1 MFAKNKIFFSSQ
13 FKIMENPRI
22 KEEKITKDIRNFFRL
37 KKEQNDTAVKDIRD
51 LFRTKNENKEIKD
64 IVIRSIKNL
73 FEFKKEE
80 ENFYKPARV
89 KNFWNN
95 DYIEYESNGN
105 KNNNLSL
112 DEYFNKIK
120 PYLKDIV
127 INLQSSKAWKIQL
140 TIAINFISSKN
151 TE

>member
-1 MFAKNKIFFSSQ
+1 MLKKFFFHNS
-13 FKIMENPRI
+13 K
-22 KEEKITKDIRNFFRL
+22 KEKITKDIRNFFRL

-51 LFRTKNENKEIKD
+51 LFRTKNENKKIKD

-73 FEFKKEE
+73 FEYKKEE
-80 ENFYKPARV
+80 ENFYKPVRV
-89 KNFWNN
+89 NNFWNN

-112 DEYFNKIK
+112 DEYFNEIK
-120 PYLKDIV
+120 PYLKDII